1 MNGRLSESA
10 SRLLLVRPGSDHQ
23 SDSRN
28 GHAVVPV
35 AELPGL
41 EALDEFSGHA
51 LWSGR
56 VEDFL
61 AGLPREEQFDLIV
74 TSPPYNI
81 GKAYETR
88 VGLETYLSWQRE
100 IISELIPRLKDT
112 GSLCW
117 QVGNFVSNGSI
128 VPLDI
133 EFDPIFRKE
142 FGLRLRNRIVWRFG
156 HGLHTK
162 RRFSGRYEV
171 VLWYTRSD
179 SYVFNLDAVRVPSKY
194 PGKRHFKGPNA
205 GKPSGNPM
213 GKNPEDVWEI
223 PNVKNNHP
231 EKTGHPCQF
240 PIGLV
245 ERLVL
250 ALTDPGGPVFD
261 PFAGVAS
268 AGVAAAIHNRRFI
281 GCETSADYVRTG
293 LSRLREAVEGN
304 ARYRPHDKPIFDH
317 TRCGQ
322 SRRPDEWLHQ
332 AIL

>member
-1 MNGRLSESA
+1 MGR
-10 SRLLLVRPGSDHQ
+10 
-23 SDSRN
+23 
-28 GHAVVPV
+28 
-35 AELPGL
+35 LPGL
-41 EALDEFSGHA
+41 EL
-51 LWSGR
+51 SGR
-56 VEDFL
+56 FQDHAIWCGKVEDFL
-61 AGLPREEQFDLIV
+61 AGLPRKGLFDLIV

-88 VGLETYLSWQRE
+88 VGLETYLSWQRKV
-100 IISELIPRLKDT
+100 IGELVPRLKDT

-117 QVGNFVSNGSI
+117 QVGNFVSDDSI

-133 EFDPIFRKE
+133 ELDPIFRKE
-142 FGLRLRNRIVWRFG
+142 FGLRMRNRIVWCFG

-194 PGKRHFKGPNA
+194 PGKRHFKGPNV
-205 GKPSGNPM
+205 GKPSGNPK

-223 PNVKNNHP
+223 PNVKGNHP
-231 EKTGHPCQF
+231 EKAGHPCQF
-240 PIGLV
+240 PVGLV

-250 ALTDPGGPVFD
+250 ALTDPGGLVFD

-268 AGVAAAIHNRRFI
+268 AGVAAAMHNRRFI

-304 ARYRPHDKPIFDH
+304 ASYRPHDKPIHDH
-317 TRCGQ
+317 TR
-322 SRRPDEWLHQ
+322 SALARRPEEWGRPAVQ
-332 AIL
+332 